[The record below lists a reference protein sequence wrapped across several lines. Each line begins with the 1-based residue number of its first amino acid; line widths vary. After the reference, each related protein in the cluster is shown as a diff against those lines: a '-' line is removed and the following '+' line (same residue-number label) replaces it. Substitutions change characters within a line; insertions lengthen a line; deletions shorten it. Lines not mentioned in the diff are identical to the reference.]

1 MKSFFLKS
9 LFVIVL
15 MLGLAAGGIAWY
27 AHRPL
32 GIGAAEVD
40 FTIARGATMR
50 EAAGAMAAAG
60 VPVEPRL
67 LYWIARIG
75 GRAARVAGG
84 AAEGAPTGSWRAA
97 TSRPRASRHGG
108 SS

>member
-32 GIGAAEVD
+32 GIGAD
-40 FTIARGATMR
+40 RKST
-50 EAAGAMAAAG
+50 
-60 VPVEPRL
+60 RL
-67 LYWIARIG
+67 N
-75 GRAARVAGG
+75 
-84 AAEGAPTGSWRAA
+84 
-97 TSRPRASRHGG
+97 
-108 SS
+108 SSHANI